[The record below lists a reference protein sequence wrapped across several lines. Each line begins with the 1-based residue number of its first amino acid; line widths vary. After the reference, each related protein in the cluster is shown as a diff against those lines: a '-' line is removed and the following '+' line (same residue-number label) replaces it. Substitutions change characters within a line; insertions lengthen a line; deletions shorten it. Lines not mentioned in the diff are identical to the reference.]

1 MLRILPPTTDPRAT
15 RLLVA
20 RGLRAGADGLVAAT
34 LTAYLA
40 SRGFSAARIGLLVTA
55 TLLGSAVVVLVV
67 GSRADR
73 VQPGQVLRGCAV
85 AMVFTGALFAVVPW
99 FVPLLVV
106 AAFGPLNPSAGDVSA
121 FLPAEQALLP
131 SLVGAEHRT
140 ALFARYSLVA
150 FGASALGAAVAGA
163 PLAVGRRLEWS
174 TQRSLSMVFWLYAL
188 LGAVLVFVYGPVAKL
203 HRTDA
208 VRSTRLGESKARIRK
223 LAALFC
229 VDSAGGGFVVTSLI
243 ALWLDRRHHFSL
255 AQVGGALA
263 AMQML
268 SALSSLA
275 APALARRFG
284 LVRTMVFTHLPAN
297 ALLIGAAFAPSGR
310 SAVVLLM
317 ARALLSQ
324 MDVPARQS
332 YVMSIVQPAER
343 AAAAAYTNVPRS
355 LASAA
360 TPALAGWML
369 GRSNFGWPLVI
380 GGTLKATYD
389 LLLLHQFGRSAT
401 EGSNDGGEHR
411 SASGGAQPQ

>member
-1 MLRILPPTTDPRAT
+1 MVRILPPTTDPRAT

-55 TLLGSAVVVLVV
+55 TLLGSAVVVLAV

-85 AMVFTGALFAVVPW
+85 AMVFTGALFAFVPW

-150 FGASALGAAVAGA
+150 FGASALGAALAGV
-163 PLAVGRRLEWS
+163 PLALGRRLEWS
-174 TQRSLSMVFWLYAL
+174 SQRSLSTVFWLYAV
-188 LGAVLVFVYGPVAKL
+188 LGTVLVFVYGPVAKL

-243 ALWLDRRHHFSL
+243 ALWLDRRHRFSL

-275 APALARRFG
+275 APGLARRFG

-310 SAVVLLM
+310 SAVALLL

-355 LASAA
+355 LAAAA

-389 LLLLHQFGRSAT
+389 LLLLQQFGQGAPEAGASA
-401 EGSNDGGEHR
+401 GSNDGG
-411 SASGGAQPQ
+411 GAGAR